1 MATKWLDERES
12 DAWRLHLRAHGEL
25 LAELNRRLMRES
37 GLSIADYGVL
47 SNLSEA
53 PDERLRTT
61 ELASA
66 MNWERSRTSH
76 HVTRMVGRD
85 LVGRDECEDDGRG
98 SFVVLTATGRHALA
112 SAAPGHAADVREL
125 FIGPVGDRLDAVAA
139 VSRATLE
146 ALASEG

>member
-1 MATKWLDERES
+1 MVTPWLDEREN

-61 ELASA
+61 ELAEA

-85 LVGRDECEDDGRG
+85 LVERDDCEDDGRG
-98 SFVVLTATGRHALA
+98 SFVVLTAVGRRTLR
-112 SAAPGHAADVREL
+112 SAAPRHVADVREL
-125 FIGPVGDRLDAVAA
+125 FIGPLGDRLDAVAEA
-139 VSRATLE
+139 SRATLE
-146 ALASEG
+146 ALSSED